1 VEELPEVRVSDADR
15 DAAAGRLRDASVE
28 GRLTLD
34 ELAER
39 LERAYAAR
47 TAGEL
52 EPVVADLPETRSP
65 APPARRRSPRR
76 LVVSIMGGTSLRG
89 RFRVSG
95 RLTAISFMGGCDVDL
110 RLAEIDGD
118 TVTVLC
124 LALMGGTS
132 VIVPEGVEV
141 DESGFALM
149 GGRDV
154 KVKDVPPLPG
164 TPLVRVRAFALMGG
178 TSVRSKPHLGRG

>member
-1 VEELPEVRVSDADR
+1 
-15 DAAAGRLRDASVE
+15 
-28 GRLTLD
+28 
-34 ELAER
+34 
-39 LERAYAAR
+39 
-47 TAGEL
+47 
-52 EPVVADLPETRSP
+52 
-65 APPARRRSPRR
+65 
-76 LVVSIMGGTSLRG
+76 MGGTSLRG